1 LVTPIDL
8 AWLAKLDG
16 EHLGLAA
23 ELEFCAVLAQFS
35 GLQIGFENPK
45 PDNLRRTI
53 NFCHAVDLNCRQSS
67 T

>member
-23 ELEFCAVLAQFS
+23 ELEFCAVRAQFS
-35 GLQIGFENPK
+35 GLQISFENPK
-45 PDNLRRTI
+45 PDNLEADNQLLPRCGPQWPT
-53 NFCHAVDLNCRQSS
+53 V
-67 T
+67 